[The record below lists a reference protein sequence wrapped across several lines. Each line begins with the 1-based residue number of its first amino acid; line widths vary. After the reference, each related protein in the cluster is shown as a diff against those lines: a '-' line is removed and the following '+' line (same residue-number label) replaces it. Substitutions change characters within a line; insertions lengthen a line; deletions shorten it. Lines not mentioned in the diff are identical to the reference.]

1 MPCQPMGRACVQP
14 VRHANLYGWRRQD
27 VPLQGIVKPRVIIKY
42 VVRSTATMLVFLAAP
57 FVHPRSIF
65 ISLISQQ
72 KKRLPPNQARNQFFF
87 PNVRARGAHDFALL
101 SLEPVYPPPPS

>member
-14 VRHANLYGWRRQD
+14 VRHANLHGRRRQD
-27 VPLQGIVKPRVIIKY
+27 VPLQGIVKRPWPRVIIKY
-42 VVRSTATMLVFLAAP
+42 VVISTATMLVFLAAP

-72 KKRLPPNQARNQFFF
+72 KKTPTLP
-87 PNVRARGAHDFALL
+87 GA
-101 SLEPVYPPPPS
+101 